1 MMMLHHHHYFLR
13 GVGARRVAAPRSSFH
28 CWTQRQHCYYYHR
41 YHYWVGSS
49 SVPSTEA
56 TTTTQLTSTP
66 QQRTS
71 WNSYGSSNSKSAAA
85 TPLPRNDYRTY
96 QQQYYYRS
104 FSISRHP
111 DPLARHGTINSLD
124 DDDDDLLIDGVT
136 SSTTDGD
143 LDGGLSRGGKK
154 VVLTADDMDYLDEF
168 LGLESSSSTKDKK
181 GGSAAKTKGRG
192 MDYNNL
198 FSSIDNDDDDNNDDN
213 DDDEIIGH
221 SSLRTSRNK
230 NNKGDTMSSEEI
242 AYAEYQRKQQA
253 IHDELDTR
261 TGRLWTESWTI
272 TDEEWMADETWE
284 DIEEWKPSLATRKS
298 LESVRVYNINTRS
311 ATNDGGGVRGVPTLT
326 VLSTLA
332 LPTTLPPHPGHGA
345 PTIHANHRKKTIMR
359 QLRTSIQIVIHDDIL
374 KIMNHMSTYN
384 ERQAAVD
391 VLYETI
397 HDKVREREP
406 VLCKLPNF
414 AQLVEEGLEDVLS
427 MVQESMT
434 RQAKV
439 EKTKNKKKGMMMK
452 TTELDNEK
460 DIATATTNGLKSV
473 PAGGDIQKQP
483 IVIDENIIDVMGVN
497 IEPPIPIFMDILA
510 ATRHLHTLQQEY
522 KQLPSSDVAA
532 STPPPRIPPP
542 TTNTFFATTNDV
554 NVPNLLYPLTN
565 HPKMGVGRMVEE
577 WQLAAN
583 KETKRIM
590 IRDAMKEISS
600 IVVNAT
606 TVTTTKEV
614 VTQQQPFS
622 SSDDDDDVVVDS
634 TTSTEVVTTTTTTA
648 GGGGGGATR
657 ILVTGKRG
665 VGKVRDRCQTS
676 LILPI
681 LLLYC
686 CCFTLHIQLIGT
698 HTYYYRL
705 PPLLGLLHLLVSL
718 VILLFTIPMVIDC
731 VNMGTTLNHVPI
743 VQDCTIYL
751 KLPRN
756 FVTNY

>member
-1 MMMLHHHHYFLR
+1 
-13 GVGARRVAAPRSSFH
+13 VSSTTEAAAAT
-28 CWTQRQHCYYYHR
+28 TQRRTSTTPQLRTTWNNY
-41 YHYWVGSS
+41 GSS
-49 SVPSTEA
+49 SSTA
-56 TTTTQLTSTP
+56 A
-66 QQRTS
+66 
-71 WNSYGSSNSKSAAA
+71 AAA
-85 TPLPRNDYRTY
+85 TPHCRTY
-96 QQQYYYRS
+96 QQQYYCRS

-111 DPLARHGTINSLD
+111 DPLTRHGTINSLD
-124 DDDDDLLIDGVT
+124 DDDLMMIDGGVT
-136 SSTTDGD
+136 STTTTNGD
-143 LDGGLSRGGKK
+143 LDGGLSRGGGIKK

-168 LGLESSSSTKDKK
+168 LGLDQLSSSTDKKDKR
-181 GGSAAKTKGRG
+181 GGTSANKTKGRG

-198 FSSIDNDDDDNNDDN
+198 FSSIDNDDDDDDNNNDD
-213 DDDEIIGH
+213 DDDIIGH
-221 SSLRTSRNK
+221 SSFRTSRSNK
-230 NNKGDTMSSEEI
+230 NNKGGTTMSSEEI

-253 IHDELDTR
+253 IHDELDAR

-272 TDEEWMADETWE
+272 TDDEWMADETWE

-298 LESVRVYNINTRS
+298 LDSVRVYNINNNTPTTTT
-311 ATNDGGGVRGVPTLT
+311 ATNDDDHGGGSVRGVPTLN

-332 LPTTLPPHPGHGA
+332 LPTSLPPHPGHGV
-345 PTIHANHRKKTIMR
+345 PIIHATHRKKTIMR

-374 KIMNHMSTYN
+374 KIMNHMSTYD

-397 HDKVREREP
+397 QNKVREREP

-414 AQLVEEGLEDVLS
+414 TQLVNEGLEDVLS
-427 MVQESMT
+427 MVQESIT

-439 EKTKNKKKGMMMK
+439 EKKNTKKKKKGMIMK

-460 DIATATTNGLKSV
+460 DIATAATTTTTTNGVKSV
-473 PAGGDIQKQP
+473 PAEGGDIQKQP
-483 IVIDENIIDVMGVN
+483 LVVDENIIDVMGVN

-522 KQLPSSDVAA
+522 NKQYDNKSTSSATGTSPPLLSSDVAA
-532 STPPPRIPPP
+532 STPPPPPPRIPPP
-542 TTNTFFATTNDV
+542 TTNTFLATTNDV

-614 VTQQQPFS
+614 VTQQQPFFVS
-622 SSDDDDDVVVDS
+622 SDDDDDDVVVDS
-634 TTSTEVVTTTTTTA
+634 TTSMEVMTTTTTA
-648 GGGGGGATR
+648 GGGGGATR

-665 VGKVRDRCQTS
+665 VGKVRDTCQTS

-686 CCFTLHIQLIGT
+686 CCFTLYIQLIGT
-698 HTYYYRL
+698 HTTTTTTDCRPCWVCCICSSLWSYCCL
-705 PPLLGLLHLLVSL
+705 PS
-718 VILLFTIPMVIDC
+718 
-731 VNMGTTLNHVPI
+731 
-743 VQDCTIYL
+743 
-751 KLPRN
+751 RW
-756 FVTNY
+756 

>member
-1 MMMLHHHHYFLR
+1 
-13 GVGARRVAAPRSSFH
+13 
-28 CWTQRQHCYYYHR
+28 
-41 YHYWVGSS
+41 
-49 SVPSTEA
+49 
-56 TTTTQLTSTP
+56 
-66 QQRTS
+66 
-71 WNSYGSSNSKSAAA
+71 
-85 TPLPRNDYRTY
+85 
-96 QQQYYYRS
+96 
-104 FSISRHP
+104 
-111 DPLARHGTINSLD
+111 
-124 DDDDDLLIDGVT
+124 
-136 SSTTDGD
+136 
-143 LDGGLSRGGKK
+143 
-154 VVLTADDMDYLDEF
+154 
-168 LGLESSSSTKDKK
+168 
-181 GGSAAKTKGRG
+181 
-192 MDYNNL
+192 
-198 FSSIDNDDDDNNDDN
+198 
-213 DDDEIIGH
+213 
-221 SSLRTSRNK
+221 
-230 NNKGDTMSSEEI
+230 MSPEEI

-272 TDEEWMADETWE
+272 TDDEWMADETWE

-298 LESVRVYNINTRS
+298 LESVHVYNINTTSS
-311 ATNDGGGVRGVPTLT
+311 ATNHDGGVKGVPTLS

-332 LPTTLPPHPGHGA
+332 LPTTLPPHPGHGT
-345 PTIHANHRKKTIMR
+345 PTIHATHRKKTIMR

-374 KIMNHMSTYN
+374 KIMNDMSTYN

-414 AQLVEEGLEDVLS
+414 AQLVDEGLEDVLS

-439 EKTKNKKKGMMMK
+439 EKKTKKMKGMMMK
-452 TTELDNEK
+452 TTELDNQK
-460 DIATATTNGLKSV
+460 DIATTTTTTTNGLKSI
-473 PAGGDIQKQP
+473 PAGGKDIQKQP

-522 KQLPSSDVAA
+522 KQYDNKSNSATGTSSPPSSSDVAA
-532 STPPPRIPPP
+532 STPPPPPRILPPP

-634 TTSTEVVTTTTTTA
+634 TTSTEVMTTTTTTA